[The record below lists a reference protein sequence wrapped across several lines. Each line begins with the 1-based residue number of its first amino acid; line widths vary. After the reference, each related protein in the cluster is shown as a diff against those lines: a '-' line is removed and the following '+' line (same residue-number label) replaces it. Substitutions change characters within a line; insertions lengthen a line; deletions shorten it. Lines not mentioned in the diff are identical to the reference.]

1 MASMFQAVREI
12 PQPILAA
19 VFGFTL
25 GGGFELALSC
35 DLIVAAD
42 TTELALPE
50 ARVGL
55 VPGGGGTQ
63 LLPRKVGSSVAKELI
78 FTGRRMGAQEALT
91 LGLVAR
97 VVSRNELHAAA
108 LELARDIGKSSPVAV
123 REAKRIVDAT
133 FGVPLEDA
141 IAQESEAW
149 SRVIATAD
157 RAEEIAV
164 RVARTCRELGVSPVM
179 VYSDADRGARHAAA
193 GDEAVV
199 LPGSAPSDTYLN
211 AEAILAAA
219 HRSGADAIHPGYG
232 FLSESARFAEAVAAA
247 GLVWVGPPPPA
258 LRALGDKL
266 QARRLASEAGG
277 THLPRP
283 GGGAP

>member
-1 MASMFQAVREI
+1 MASMFQAVREV
-12 PQPILAA
+12 PQPSVAA

-42 TTELALPE
+42 STQLGLPE

-63 LLPRKVGSSVAKELI
+63 LLPRKVGSSKAKELI
-78 FTGRRMGAQEALT
+78 FTGRRMSAQEALA

-97 VVSRNELHAAA
+97 VVGRSELQAAA

-133 FGVPLEDA
+133 FGLSLEDA
-141 IAQESEAW
+141 VALESEAW

-157 RAEEIAV
+157 RAEGIA
-164 RVARTCRELGVSPVM
+164 AFNEKRE
-179 VYSDADRGARHAAA
+179 
-193 GDEAVV
+193 
-199 LPGSAPSDTYLN
+199 
-211 AEAILAAA
+211 
-219 HRSGADAIHPGYG
+219 
-232 FLSESARFAEAVAAA
+232 
-247 GLVWVGPPPPA
+247 
-258 LRALGDKL
+258 
-266 QARRLASEAGG
+266 
-277 THLPRP
+277 PRW
-283 GGGAP
+283 ANR